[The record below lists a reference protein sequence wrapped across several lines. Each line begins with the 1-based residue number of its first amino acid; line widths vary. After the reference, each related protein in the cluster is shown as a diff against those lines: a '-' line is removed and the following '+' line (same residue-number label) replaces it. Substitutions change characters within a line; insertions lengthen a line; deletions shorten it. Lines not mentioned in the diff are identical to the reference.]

1 MVCTS
6 LLMGGTSKVQG
17 VYLSALWAAVLRK
30 EFNHPNA
37 SSLNAG
43 PRVYTR
49 INIGKDSELD
59 NIPTESFSWRRETS
73 VLLLALF
80 TRSRAG
86 VQVTAAQELPFR
98 CAMEPQHPPPSYL
111 GMFLLWKPFNANEDY
126 MDLQIC
132 RETTKSNALTL
143 LVPE

>member
-17 VYLSALWAAVLRK
+17 VYLSALWAADLRR

-37 SSLNAG
+37 SRLNVG
-43 PRVYTR
+43 PRVYTS
-49 INIGKDSELD
+49 INIGKDSEMD
-59 NIPTESFSWRRETS
+59 NIPTESCSWRRETS

-86 VQVTAAQELPFR
+86 VQVTAAQELPSR
-98 CAMEPQHPPPSYL
+98 CATPPP
-111 GMFLLWKPFNANEDY
+111 PF
-126 MDLQIC
+126 
-132 RETTKSNALTL
+132 
-143 LVPE
+143 